1 MNQLELT
8 WPPPPVDLSKP
19 LGQRRSRKGTTYRKK
34 PKECDCGR
42 PAVTKFCN
50 DDVCQKCY
58 DIDTN
63 QPFRHLEC
71 KGELSGNRRELS
83 RMGVGMGMV
92 YTPVFNKGM
101 DRWNPDD
108 IALE

>member
-8 WPPPPVDLSKP
+8 WPPSPVVKT
-19 LGQRRSRKGTTYRKK
+19 RKSRKGISYRKK

-63 QPFRHLEC
+63 QPFRHQEC
-71 KGELSGNRRELS
+71 KGELAGNRRELS
-83 RMGVGMGMV
+83 RMGVGMV
-92 YTPVFNKGM
+92 YTPIFNKGM
-101 DRWNPDD
+101 DRWDPDN
-108 IALE
+108 IVVE